1 MTGGSPTLVQLVN
14 PAPEV
19 DSCSLVLTL
28 VIPIIQENW
37 KMRVHSGSDS
47 IWGKYH
53 LSSRDSSVSPNLR
66 KDLLNLPE
74 GWRAARDTAILLKRG
89 RR

>member
-28 VIPIIQENW
+28 VIPTIQENW

-53 LSSRDSSVSPNLR
+53 LSSRDSSISKPQKR
-66 KDLLNLPE
+66 SSEP
-74 GWRAARDTAILLKRG
+74 ARRLERST
-89 RR
+89 